1 MRGEGESSGPRG
13 PGPGDRAGDVPT
25 PRVPG
30 SAYPSSGQPVPG
42 SRASDYHYALPPGRI
57 ARYPVKDRD
66 ESRLLVVDRGG
77 APIRHLRF
85 RDLVELVPSGD
96 LLVLNES
103 RVLPARLLGRKPT
116 GAPSEILLLRPVG
129 ERDVPGGGIVGG
141 GAGRGGVEAGADRAA
156 PHSSASPGSDFG
168 IGRSPLGAAAS
179 PGSGSDSG
187 PGDGKLWE
195 ALVRPGGKLKPGR
208 RVEVAPEL
216 EVEILDSTP
225 DGGRI
230 VRLVTDL
237 TGEEAVRRF
246 GHMPLPPY
254 LEREDEPLDRER
266 YQTVYATHPGSVA
279 APTAGLHFTDHLLDE
294 LALRG
299 VGLARVTLHV
309 GVGTFRPV
317 ESEDP
322 ANHRM
327 HTETYQVP
335 REAAEAVNRC
345 RASGGKVWAVGT
357 TVVRTLESAAGEDGR
372 VRPGAGE
379 THLFIHPP
387 YRFRAVDRLITNFHL
402 PRSTLLMLV
411 AAFAGYEGTMEAYRE
426 AMAGEYRFYSYGD
439 AMAIL

>member
-1 MRGEGESSGPRG
+1 MRGERGLSGPPG
-13 PGPGDRAGDVPT
+13 PGPGDRAGEAPT
-25 PRVPG
+25 SRAPG
-30 SAYPSSGQPVPG
+30 SAHPSPGQAVPG
-42 SRASDYHYALPPGRI
+42 SRVSDYDYQLPAGRI

-77 APIRHLRF
+77 GPIRHLRF
-85 RDLVELVPSGD
+85 RDLVELIPPGD
-96 LLVLNES
+96 LLVVNES

-129 ERDVPGGGIVGG
+129 ECSRT
-141 GAGRGGVEAGADRAA
+141 
-156 PHSSASPGSDFG
+156 
-168 IGRSPLGAAAS
+168 
-179 PGSGSDSG
+179 
-187 PGDGKLWE
+187 GDGKLWE

-225 DGGRI
+225 EGGRI
-230 VRLVTDL
+230 VRLVTEL
-237 TGEEAVRRF
+237 TGDEAVHRF

-266 YQTVYATHPGSVA
+266 YQTVYASHPGSVA

-317 ESEDP
+317 ESEEP

-327 HTETYQVP
+327 HTEVYQVS

-345 RASGGKVWAVGT
+345 RATGGKVWAVGT

-372 VRPGAGE
+372 VRPGAGQ

-387 YRFRAVDRLITNFHL
+387 YRFKAVDRLITNFHL

-411 AAFAGYEGTMEAYRE
+411 AAFAGYQETMEAYRA